1 MVIRVG
7 PHYSFKYPASR
18 DILAIKSETVTDI
31 QKHRVV
37 DFFDSYANNRAINE
51 DKAGYLISAQ
61 EAFAVAALLLF
72 LITVVIAGYMS
83 WLALGPWFRD
93 ALGCMLESVSESIV
107 VT

>member
-18 DILAIKSETVTDI
+18 DILAIKSKTVTHI

-61 EAFAVAALLLF
+61 NAFAVAALFLF
-72 LITVVIAGYMS
+72 LMTVAIAGYMLS
-83 WLALGPWFRD
+83 LGLSPWLHETLGSV
-93 ALGCMLESVSESIV
+93 LQSVSGLIG